1 MGAAFSISQNNS
13 DASVTKKAIECR
25 SDLITAAVR
34 QDKTADK
41 RQLSCSEPNKE
52 IQNKGKNNSVNETNK
67 KHDKQK
73 RSIAT
78 VEKTNHGNGKENGKG
93 EKLKVMIVGDSQ
105 LRRVDESK
113 LKNDQRVVEK
123 RFKPG
128 MKIKEAAS
136 LAGKSSSDVI
146 IIHAGTNNVDNSS
159 PEQLCE
165 DVVETLNKVQA
176 NNPKAIG
183 FSAIFRRKDDQ
194 NLNTKVTKVNTL
206 LEDELAL
213 NGIDIID
220 NSNIFFSNLWKDGL
234 HINDGG
240 VRKFSGNLS
249 RFIKYC

>member
-1 MGAAFSISQNNS
+1 
-13 DASVTKKAIECR
+13 
-25 SDLITAAVR
+25 
-34 QDKTADK
+34 
-41 RQLSCSEPNKE
+41 
-52 IQNKGKNNSVNETNK
+52 
-67 KHDKQK
+67 
-73 RSIAT
+73 
-78 VEKTNHGNGKENGKG
+78 
-93 EKLKVMIVGDSQ
+93 
-105 LRRVDESK
+105 
-113 LKNDQRVVEK
+113 
-123 RFKPG
+123 

-136 LAGKSSSDVI
+136 LAGKSNSDVI
-146 IIHAGTNNVDNSS
+146 IIHGGTNNVDNSS
-159 PEQLCE
+159 PEQLCK

-176 NNPKAIG
+176 NNPKARIG